1 MRYTGISFLFVFISL
16 IFSIH
21 AFLSLRLPLHSQA
34 CRLTSTQK
42 PALLRFGKGSSS
54 ICRAAR
60 VLRFWPFS
68 MTESAEALQRRI
80 NHAIENQMA
89 PPEANYISELLA
101 ASLALDN
108 SNEQLRLLDYRWQT
122 YLDKQYVQSQRLD
135 EFLEGLVQHLLKK
148 KPDRPLEE
156 LLLYLECER
165 RQ

>member
-1 MRYTGISFLFVFISL
+1 
-16 IFSIH
+16 
-21 AFLSLRLPLHSQA
+21 
-34 CRLTSTQK
+34 
-42 PALLRFGKGSSS
+42 
-54 ICRAAR
+54 
-60 VLRFWPFS
+60 
-68 MTESAEALQRRI
+68 MTESSEALQRRI

-89 PPEANYISELLA
+89 PPETNYISELLA

-122 YLDKQYVQSQRLD
+122 YLDKQYVQSQHLD